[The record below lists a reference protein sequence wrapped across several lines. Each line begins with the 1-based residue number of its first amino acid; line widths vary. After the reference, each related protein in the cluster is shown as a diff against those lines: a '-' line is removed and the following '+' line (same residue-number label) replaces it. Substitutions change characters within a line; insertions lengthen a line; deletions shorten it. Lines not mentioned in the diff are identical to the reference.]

1 MTLEE
6 LEQEIAN
13 TQNQIAP
20 LKQKLDKLIRER
32 NTVKS
37 KLFIKIN
44 NITLE
49 NVEMSSGEGKPW
61 FSTIMDFAKWMR
73 KNGITKRFCEWN
85 GTIYFTAEILNGK
98 MDRDAPARITELEGY
113 KRG

>member
-13 TQNQIAP
+13 TQNQIVP

-37 KLFIKIN
+37 KLFIK
-44 NITLE
+44 LE
-49 NVEMSSGEGKPW
+49 LW
-61 FSTIMDFAKWMR
+61 I
-73 KNGITKRFCEWN
+73 
-85 GTIYFTAEILNGK
+85 
-98 MDRDAPARITELEGY
+98 
-113 KRG
+113 